1 MCLLLSYIANLSGWE
16 GDKGKW
22 ENPSVKYKTQEID
35 DEDDDEKDDEE
46 KDDDDDDDEEGEG
59 HLSNNCFQS
68 FLHTASHRHLHFQ
81 HNNNNQRLDEIGTTT
96 MCVWLGNQV

>member
-1 MCLLLSYIANLSGWE
+1 MKMTKKKMMKKKMMKKKMMKKKIIIMMMTMMVMMMMMM
-16 GDKGKW
+16 KR
-22 ENPSVKYKTQEID
+22 
-35 DEDDDEKDDEE
+35 
-46 KDDDDDDDEEGEG
+46 EG